1 MVTRRTLI
9 KQGAAAAAATVIQ
22 APAQALG
29 AALLADGRG
38 IARALFDE
46 RFAETRSFGTALA
59 ARGVP
64 THGIRGDAAMLW
76 YCDLKARLVEERLPF
91 VGMTDRAAL
100 FCLEE
105 LARDLGLKVCG
116 RIDHSIDGLGNV
128 SHQAV
133 GPTAWLDASHWLGS
147 APGFGRVMAVLLRDP
162 AMHGSALAAQKRTGP
177 FSALDRT
184 TLVSWWIA

>member
-1 MVTRRTLI
+1 LVTRRTLI

-46 RFAETRSFGTALA
+46 RFAEARSFGTALA
-59 ARGVP
+59 VRGVP
-64 THGIRGDAAMLW
+64 THGIRGDVAMLW
-76 YCDLKARLVEERLPF
+76 YRDLKARLVEEHLPL
-91 VGMTDRAAL
+91 VGLTDRTTL

-133 GPTAWLDASHWLGS
+133 GPTAWLDASHRLGS

-177 FSALDRT
+177 FSALDHT